1 MPQESLQA
9 LYDSVSETYD
19 VGTFDTFT
27 QKMQDPTKRRALYGV
42 ISNEFDLPEYETF
55 EAKVTT
61 TAPAIVPQDVFIDPD
76 EDLTKEESFRQN
88 IYESVKQQENSVAK
102 NNPYGVNMPRK
113 KSNIE
118 RMINLGGG
126 LMAGSQSLLEFE
138 DIERGMMA
146 GEEIIDNLLTVSKND
161 PAKFYSN
168 YSGLAEDSPEVKSF
182 VKIFNEKNKL
192 TQPKKETNLDR
203 IIKALEYG
211 KENPQHVIK
220 ATSAYDP
227 AKALTQN
234 LPKTVMGIPTTEILG
249 DQKQM
254 VFPDGM
260 PVNKK
265 EQEELDK
272 QRKELG
278 LPFKPTEK
286 DFQRDYNKKLF
297 LKEVAKLE
305 KKGLTKRDAY
315 RKASLNMGGT
325 PPSVIDLA
333 MEKSITGAAFR
344 IAGLEQTTMLDEY
357 PPNQLEEI
365 VSGVFSMVMPIDAA
379 LFKGGGSLGKIKQ
392 VGKAADKA
400 AVLLAKHGK
409 MPLRTARVYMK
420 SIIPRVTGGGGG
432 FAAFDSGRSIVDQ
445 IEFTGAVDPIEVAE
459 HAMKGFLT
467 GGSVGFLGGAGSFAG
482 KKLQKAVGAPVSKQA
497 TAKETL
503 GFAGEVFG
511 LAEVPAL
518 LEGRERTK
526 EERKE
531 DYKNAA
537 SMIIGLKLLK
547 KIEPKAG
554 TALRDNVATEI
565 ERIVKETGKPL
576 DVVANEVVGRPL
588 RTAMELAME
597 GKTPEKSVRQQITE
611 YEVAEG
617 ARKPVEPGI
626 NRAEAVVKEAEAIEQ
641 LKRQGFSQVEAEQ
654 RYKTVLRDAGVKTE
668 DILRAEAE
676 SPTKTNERVQL
687 NQQIER
693 LSDKISELEKA
704 NAEQGILDNL
714 QIQIDAKVARL
725 NEMGVGEAEI
735 NKALEPK
742 TTPSTKEIDLTK
754 VSEKSLSRQFSKS
767 ELAMF
772 LKSKGVEVFSK
783 DSKVSLIRK
792 IKTLSRE
799 QYVLESQ
806 PKPDIIPIKSALTP
820 KTTPSTKE
828 VQLQMKRR
836 ARSEQERLDKTL
848 QERDILN
855 RPFEPDPMREVP
867 LHPADAGKKVVAEI
881 QAIETANDVPK
892 KSIKTLKTNKKK
904 VTGVDINNNPKDYN
918 LKIGD
923 KVVVNKSTSPVTI
936 KKFKRGKNTNIIE
949 VKSDKGIENLT
960 DRNLFT
966 PEKVIKEKVNRSN
979 LKPVSELQ
987 GQKRIQ
993 GFTFQKE
1000 LADFDA
1006 TLKVNE
1012 ARLKDPSL
1020 TEIQRERTKESIQ
1033 KLKELKRNTQDDAR
1047 AQGIEL
1053 QAFMGIPSFRQLRQ
1067 LFGSEKSRPKTLRD
1081 AELDR
1086 LYNNAM
1092 QRLDKEAPEE
1102 GVKIE
1107 TIPNNLPPKFQSP
1120 LSRALNWISS
1130 DMVGRV
1136 RSMDTE
1142 TSIEA
1147 SKKLFKSID
1156 LEKKTYGEL
1165 TDVLDPAL
1173 IISGSGKDAKNL
1185 SRFVEKTING
1195 ETVLMN
1201 RMHLGIE
1208 GKIQLRGKELEIAE
1222 RIRDVIEK
1230 RGYIFERNNIMQEA
1244 PDGTIRPFKVMG
1256 RNIAPRIMTPEFY
1269 DILNKGKYNQDFKI
1283 MVNDFATSTGQPK
1296 ESITKYFSEL
1306 SDNVKGVVSPN
1317 QSTPTRT
1324 TQAEHSRKWKD
1335 IPHAIKDSNGN
1346 IVPLVEYKP
1355 FEYARRLAETGASR
1369 IGVAKVFGQ
1378 EIDNTSIVNQLKE
1391 QIASEG
1397 GNPIVFHQA
1406 IRAVSGT
1413 PVEAPVLSVG
1423 TGSRVT
1429 RAYNAAMNIVKNFT
1443 LSGSIFPNI
1452 PEPLGNIRK
1461 HSGMLPLMKN
1471 IFDLTTNKKAIEAM
1485 LEKQGAITV
1494 DIANISIDPIRPV
1507 SSFTR
1512 ATTEVTRR
1520 LFGIKQA
1527 NEWQELLAGYTYSQ
1541 NVKRFKAGKGKYK
1554 DVLLIEEMI
1563 PSLSRKNAELIVSG
1577 KAPQDFYDALIRRAP
1592 AYLTGG
1598 AQRGG
1603 EQSRLQHSKYFK
1615 ALTAFE
1621 TYAQMKIQS
1630 LSRSVSTYGKGTK
1643 EAINEGNY
1651 KKFVDVNR
1659 LMASEILGTA
1669 ISGSAAQ
1676 LMLAFVYGGKDNLD
1690 IKLKEIQANP
1700 LRFAIESYAY
1710 SAVGGVIGSI
1720 MQSTANGKLS
1730 ENPWDV
1736 FFPIN
1741 VITEVTD
1748 AAMGKGKYTYLE
1760 AEERYLEVAKRYFPI
1775 NKALRTMSVAMGF
1788 GNKQTLKD
1796 DNAIKAYYRWKFENK
1811 YGGGYVTGEID
1822 EEIKNFRVNMKKAYS
1837 SLRNGEDETAIDEHV
1852 YKALDLT
1859 GKDIS
1864 SARMSILGK
1873 KLLTKSK
1880 IAPGKPDDVFEERKE
1895 SLRNQIG
1902 EVAYERLLR
1911 HDERLE
1917 DYAEFWQY

>member
-1 MPQESLQA
+1 MGLLGSA
-9 LYDSVSETYD
+9 A
-19 VGTFDTFT
+19 G
-27 QKMQDPTKRRALYGV
+27 KATKIPLTDRAL
-42 ISNEFDLPEYETF
+42 E
-55 EAKVTT
+55 
-61 TAPAIVPQDVFIDPD
+61 
-76 EDLTKEESFRQN
+76 
-88 IYESVKQQENSVAK
+88 
-102 NNPYGVNMPRK
+102 
-113 KSNIE
+113 
-118 RMINLGGG
+118 
-126 LMAGSQSLLEFE
+126 
-138 DIERGMMA
+138 
-146 GEEIIDNLLTVSKND
+146 
-161 PAKFYSN
+161 
-168 YSGLAEDSPEVKSF
+168 
-182 VKIFNEKNKL
+182 
-192 TQPKKETNLDR
+192 
-203 IIKALEYG
+203 
-211 KENPQHVIK
+211 
-220 ATSAYDP
+220 
-227 AKALTQN
+227 
-234 LPKTVMGIPTTEILG
+234 
-249 DQKQM
+249 
-254 VFPDGM
+254 
-260 PVNKK
+260 
-265 EQEELDK
+265 
-272 QRKELG
+272 
-278 LPFKPTEK
+278 
-286 DFQRDYNKKLF
+286 
-297 LKEVAKLE
+297 
-305 KKGLTKRDAY
+305 
-315 RKASLNMGGT
+315 
-325 PPSVIDLA
+325 
-333 MEKSITGAAFR
+333 
-344 IAGLEQTTMLDEY
+344 
-357 PPNQLEEI
+357 
-365 VSGVFSMVMPIDAA
+365 
-379 LFKGGGSLGKIKQ
+379 
-392 VGKAADKA
+392 
-400 AVLLAKHGK
+400 
-409 MPLRTARVYMK
+409 
-420 SIIPRVTGGGGG
+420 
-432 FAAFDSGRSIVDQ
+432 
-445 IEFTGAVDPIEVAE
+445 
-459 HAMKGFLT
+459 
-467 GGSVGFLGGAGSFAG
+467 
-482 KKLQKAVGAPVSKQA
+482 
-497 TAKETL
+497 
-503 GFAGEVFG
+503 FAGEIVG
-511 LAEVPAL
+511 LGTVGPLVAGEKITT
-518 LEGRERTK
+518 EGYF
-526 EERKE
+526 
-531 DYKNAA
+531 DAA
-537 SMIIGLKLLK
+537 GTVIGLKLLK
-547 KIEPKAG
+547 TLTPQQAEFMKKS
-554 TALRDNVATEI
+554 VATET
-565 ERIVKETGKPL
+565 ERIVESTGKPPH
-576 DVVANEVVGRPL
+576 EVLNKVGEIL
-588 RTAMELAME
+588 KTSVQLAIE
-597 GKTPEKSVRQQITE
+597 GKTPEKTIRERITE

-626 NRAEAVVKEAEAIEQ
+626 NRAEALEAIEQ

-742 TTPSTKEIDLTK
+742 TTPSTKE
-754 VSEKSLSRQFSKS
+754 
-767 ELAMF
+767 
-772 LKSKGVEVFSK
+772 
-783 DSKVSLIRK
+783 
-792 IKTLSRE
+792 
-799 QYVLESQ
+799 
-806 PKPDIIPIKSALTP
+806 
-820 KTTPSTKE
+820 

-855 RPFEPDPMREVP
+855 RPFESDPMREVP

-936 KKFKRGKNTNIIE
+936 KKFKSGKNTNIIE

-993 GFTFQKE
+993 GFTLQKE

-1020 TEIQRERTKESIQ
+1020 TEVQRERTKESIQ
-1033 KLKELKRNTQDDAR
+1033 KVKELKRNTQDDAR

-1107 TIPNNLPPKFQSP
+1107 TIPNNLPPKFQRP

-1147 SKKLFKSID
+1147 SKGLFKSID
-1156 LEKKTYGEL
+1156 FEKKTYGEL

-1355 FEYARRLAETGASR
+1355 FEYAKRLAETGASR

-1643 EAINEGNY
+1643 EAINEGSYN
-1651 KKFVDVNR
+1651 KCVDVNR

>member
-9 LYDSVSETYD
+9 LYNSVSENYD
-19 VGTFDTFT
+19 VGTFDAFT
-27 QKMQDPTKRRALYGV
+27 QKMQDPTKRRAFYGA
-42 ISNEFDLPEYETF
+42 ISNDFDLPEYEQF

-61 TAPAIVPQDVFIDPD
+61 TAPSINPQDVFIDPD
-76 EDLTKEESFRQN
+76 EVSPEEGFFKKN
-88 IYESVKQQENSVAK
+88 IYDSVKQQENSIAK

-113 KSNIE
+113 KSNVEKIF
-118 RMINLGGG
+118 NLGGSV
-126 LMAGSQSLLEFE
+126 MAGSETLLEFK
-138 DIERGMMA
+138 DIKSGVKA
-146 GEEIIDNLLTVSKND
+146 GEEIIDNILSVSKND
-161 PAKFYSN
+161 PATFYSN
-168 YSGLAEDSPEVKSF
+168 YSGLPIESPEVKSF
-182 VKIFNEKNKL
+182 VEIYNERSKS
-192 TQPKKETNLDR
+192 TQPKQETNLDR
-203 IIKALEYG
+203 VIKALEQG
-211 KENPQHVIK
+211 KDNPRFIMK
-220 ATSAYDP
+220 ASSDP
-227 AKALTQN
+227 NPVEALTKD
-234 LPKTVMGIPTTEILG
+234 LPRTVMGIPTAEILSG
-249 DQKQM
+249 QKQ
-254 VFPDGM
+254 VGPLT
-260 PVNKK
+260 PANAK
-265 EQEELDK
+265 EQQELDK
-272 QRKELG
+272 KRKELG
-278 LPFKPTEK
+278 LPFKPDIATAQNYLFFKQEIAKEK
-286 DFQRDYNKKLF
+286 
-297 LKEVAKLE
+297 
-305 KKGLTKRDAY
+305 KKGLSDFDAY
-315 RKASLNMGGT
+315 KKIRSDLKL
-325 PPSVIDLA
+325 PSEIVENA
-333 MEKSITGAAFR
+333 METSITGSLFR
-344 IAGLEQTTMLDEY
+344 IFGLDQPTDVSIYQEVLQKD
-357 PPNQLEEI
+357 PNLLSASRFELLTA
-365 VSGVFSMVMPIDAA
+365 SAMSLMMPADAL
-379 LFKGGGSLGKIKQ
+379 LFKGGGALKNLKS
-392 VGKAADKA
+392 VGKTGDFIANKIS
-400 AVLLAKHGK
+400 K
-409 MPLRTARVYMK
+409 MTNKPLPQVRVHVK
-420 SIIPRVTGGGGG
+420 NAIERITGGAGG
-432 FAAFDSGRSIVDQ
+432 FAAFDAGRSIVDQ
-445 IEFTGAVDPIEVAE
+445 IEDTGTVDPIEVVE
-459 HAMKGFLT
+459 HGIKGAIVGSFTSGL
-467 GGSVGFLGGAGSFAG
+467 GLAGSVAG
-482 KKLQKAVGAPVSKQA
+482 KSTKIPLVDRA
-497 TAKETL
+497 TE
-503 GFAGEVFG
+503 FAGEIVG
-511 LAEVPAL
+511 LGTVGPLVA
-518 LEGRERTK
+518 GKQITK
-526 EERKE
+526 EGYF
-531 DYKNAA
+531 DAA
-537 SMIIGLKLLK
+537 GTVIGLKLLK
-547 KIEPKAG
+547 TLTPSQAEFMKKS
-554 TALRDNVATEI
+554 VAVEA
-565 ERIVKETGKPL
+565 ERIVESTGKPPH
-576 DVVANEVVGRPL
+576 EVLNKVGEIL
-588 RTAMELAME
+588 KTSVQLAIE
-597 GKTPEKSVRQQITE
+597 GKTPEKTIRERITE
-611 YEVAEG
+611 YEVVEG
-617 ARKPVEPGI
+617 GRKPVEPGV
-626 NRAEAVVKEAEAIEQ
+626 NRAEAVVKEAETIEQ
-641 LKRQGFSQVEAEQ
+641 LKRQGFSQTEAEQ
-654 RYKTVLRDAGVKTE
+654 RSKTVLRDAGVKTE

-676 SPTKTNERVQL
+676 SPTKINERVQL
-687 NQQIER
+687 NQQVRR
-693 LSDKISELEKA
+693 LSDKISELEKS
-704 NAEQGILDNL
+704 NAEQRILDDL
-714 QIQIDAKVARL
+714 QMQIDAKVVRL

-735 NKALEPK
+735 NKSLGPK
-742 TTPSTKEIDLTK
+742 TSEVTKEADLTRF
-754 VSEKSLSRQFSKS
+754 SEKSLSTQFSKS
-767 ELAMF
+767 RLRKF
-772 LKSKGVEVFSK
+772 LKSKGVKVFSK
-783 DSKVSLIRK
+783 DSKVSLIQK
-792 IKTLSRE
+792 IKTLARE

-806 PKPDIIPIKSALTP
+806 PRPDIIPTESGLRP

-828 VQLQMKRR
+828 VQLQMRRR
-836 ARSEQERLDKTL
+836 ARSEQQRLDNTL
-848 QERDILN
+848 LERDILN
-855 RPFEPDPMREVP
+855 RTFEPDPMRKVP
-867 LHPADAGKKVVAEI
+867 LHPADAGRKAVAEI

-892 KSIKTLKTNKKK
+892 KSIKILRTNKKK

-923 KVVVNKSTSPVTI
+923 KVVVNQSTTPVKI
-936 KKFKRGKNTNIIE
+936 KKFKRGKNANIIE
-949 VKSDKGIENLT
+949 VESNKGVENLT
-960 DRNLFT
+960 DRNLIT
-966 PEKVIKEKVNRSN
+966 PEKVIVEKVNRNN

-987 GQKRIQ
+987 GQKRVQ
-993 GFTFQKE
+993 GFLLQKE
-1000 LADFDA
+1000 LSDFNS
-1006 TLKVNE
+1006 TLQANQS
-1012 ARLKDPSL
+1012 RLKNPNL
-1020 TEIQRERTKESIQ
+1020 TETEILRTEKSIQR
-1033 KLKELKRNTQDDAR
+1033 LNELKRDTQDR
-1047 AQGIEL
+1047 AQSQGIEL
-1053 QAFMGIPSFRQLRQ
+1053 QAFMGIPSLRQLRQ
-1067 LFGSEKSRPKTLRD
+1067 LFGSEKSKPKTLRD
-1081 AELDR
+1081 VELDR

-1092 QRLDKEAPEE
+1092 RRLSKDTPEE
-1102 GVKIE
+1102 IIKVE
-1107 TIPNNLPPKFQSP
+1107 TIPDNLPPKFQSP
-1120 LSRALNWISS
+1120 LSRALNWVSS

-1136 RSMDTE
+1136 RSMDTK

-1147 SKKLFKSID
+1147 SKKLFESINLD
-1156 LEKKTYGEL
+1156 KKTYGEL

-1185 SRFVEKTING
+1185 SRFVEKEING
-1195 ETVLMN
+1195 QKVLMN

-1208 GKIQLRGKELEIAE
+1208 GKIKLKGKELEIAE
-1222 RIRDVIEK
+1222 KIRDVIEK

-1269 DILNKGKYNQDFKI
+1269 DLLNKGKYNQDFKI
-1283 MVNDFATSTGQPK
+1283 MINDFAISTGQSK
-1296 ESITKYFSEL
+1296 ESISNYFSEL

-1335 IPHAIKDSNGN
+1335 IPHAIKDSNGK
-1346 IVPLVEYKP
+1346 IVPIVEYKP

-1429 RAYNAAMNIVKNFT
+1429 RAYNASMNIIRNST

-1507 SSFTR
+1507 SSFVR
-1512 ATTEVTRR
+1512 ATTEVSRR

-1527 NEWQELLAGYTYSQ
+1527 NEWQELLAGYTYNQ
-1541 NVKRFKAGKGKYK
+1541 NVKKFKAGKGSYK
-1554 DVLLIEEMI
+1554 DVLLIEEMV
-1563 PSLSRKNAELIVSG
+1563 PSLSRENAELIVRG
-1577 KAPQDFYDALIRRAP
+1577 KAPQEFYDALVRRAP

-1621 TYAQMKIQS
+1621 TYSQMKIQS
-1630 LSRSVSTYGKGTK
+1630 LAKSVQTYGKGTK
-1643 EAINEGNY
+1643 EAVNEGNY

-1669 ISGSAAQ
+1669 ISGSASQ

-1690 IKLKEIQANP
+1690 IKLEEIKNNP

-1788 GNKQTLKD
+1788 GNEQTQKD
-1796 DNAIKAYYRWKFENK
+1796 DNAIRAYYRWRFQNK

-1864 SARMSILGK
+1864 SARSSILGK
-1873 KLLTKSK
+1873 RLITKSK
-1880 IAPGKPDDVFEERKE
+1880 IAPGKDEETFEERKE
-1895 SLRNQIG
+1895 LLRKQIG
-1902 EVAYERLLR
+1902 DIAYERLLR

-1917 DYAEFWQY
+1917 DYAEFWKN